1 LERRAGGSGQLAAG
15 REDRIVNG
23 EFRGL
28 KNSRDSMDQG
38 GRQRAGGLIGDPRD
52 IVGGCGGNARDSF
65 KAFHGEEV
73 LIPGS
78 DVVGGLR

>member
-1 LERRAGGSGQLAAG
+1 MRTKSVRQFGCSNVRLSGGLGEAGRRQGPGGSGQ
-15 REDRIVNG
+15 
-23 EFRGL
+23 
-28 KNSRDSMDQG
+28 
-38 GRQRAGGLIGDPRD
+38 RAQSLIGDPRA

-65 KAFHGEEV
+65 KAFQGDEV